1 MTADKSG
8 AATSVVTAVV
18 LAGGR
23 GRRMGGVDK
32 GLVLLGGRPLIEHV
46 IDAVRPQVARVLISA
61 NRNRAAYERY
71 GFPVVSDTVPD
82 FAGPLAGLYTAW
94 DLVQT
99 PWVITV
105 PCDTP
110 AIPAQLAQ
118 RLLEAALREDAEV
131 ALAHDGQ
138 RSQPTFLLVSAALR
152 DSVGAFLAGGGRK
165 IDAWTSMHREIQVDF
180 SDCPETFVNIN
191 TPEQLRDMDPLVDS
205 TAQGDRET
213 GRLRHS

>member
-8 AATSVVTAVV
+8 AATSAVTAVV

-23 GRRMGGVDK
+23 GRRMGGLDK

-82 FAGPLAGLYTAW
+82 FAGPLAGLYAAW
-94 DLVQT
+94 DLVRT

-110 AIPAQLAQ
+110 ALPAHMAQ
-118 RLLEAALREDAEV
+118 RLLEAALRENAEV

-138 RSQPTFLLVSAALR
+138 RSQPTFLLVSAGLR

-180 SDCPETFVNIN
+180 SDCPETFANIN
-191 TPEQLRDMDPLVDS
+191 TPEQLRDMDAPVDS